1 MKNNVAILEEN
12 SLLNQKINS
21 HQIKKIYIPFS
32 YISFLFISI
41 LLISNLYYTSKL
53 VNYQKKY
60 TQFLKNEN
68 ISHKIVYKYNSEEKN
83 KQKYQEG
90 NKEIRYK
97 FLNLSNASIETTD
110 LNVLKKPLFK

>member
-12 SLLNQKINS
+12 SLLNQKINRLP
-21 HQIKKIYIPFS
+21 IKKIYIPFS
-32 YISFLFISI
+32 YISFLFIFI
-41 LLISNLYYTSKL
+41 LLILNLYYTSKL

-60 TQFLKNEN
+60 TQFLNNEN
-68 ISHKIVYKYNSEEKN
+68 ISYKTIYKYNSEEKN
-83 KQKYQEG
+83 KQKYQEE

-97 FLNLSNASIETTD
+97 FLNLSIETID